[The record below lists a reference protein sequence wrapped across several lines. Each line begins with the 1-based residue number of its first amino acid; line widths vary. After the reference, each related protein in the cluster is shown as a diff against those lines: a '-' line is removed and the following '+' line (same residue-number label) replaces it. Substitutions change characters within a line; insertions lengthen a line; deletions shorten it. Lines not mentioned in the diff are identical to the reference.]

1 MPDQISL
8 QICFNGYVLIK
19 SPLKLAYLMLV
30 DKQMVLKFLKDPIQA
45 LTVKVLS
52 PNHWTDRESLSGL
65 NSCPVIIA
73 VIVFLHCLFV

>member
-1 MPDQISL
+1 
-8 QICFNGYVLIK
+8 
-19 SPLKLAYLMLV
+19 MLV